1 MRALLSSTSTLS
13 TAKPLKLTPTITL
26 FTLSASSHVRFPGAD
41 FLGGRS
47 VTETFASHCGMHTMH
62 PAGITPETAYRV
74 NGVVR
79 VTDFDWRL
87 TSTKRVRVRVEQHNR
102 HASSPTIH
110 HRYAAR
116 HWERQADKLETENEL
131 ETALAW
137 PVAVAAYEERAAD
150 EATTE
155 RAVPTLETIGSE
167 ASALTAD
174 AGALDDA
181 EVPTPDA
188 ADDADTPDE
197 VSTGELAGTEGTVTR
212 CRWNCCHLTMR
223 SSRNRQ
229 R

>member
-1 MRALLSSTSTLS
+1 
-13 TAKPLKLTPTITL
+13 
-26 FTLSASSHVRFPGAD
+26 
-41 FLGGRS
+41 
-47 VTETFASHCGMHTMH
+47 
-62 PAGITPETAYRV
+62 
-74 NGVVR
+74 
-79 VTDFDWRL
+79 
-87 TSTKRVRVRVEQHNR
+87 
-102 HASSPTIH
+102 
-110 HRYAAR
+110 
-116 HWERQADKLETENEL
+116 LETENEL

-197 VSTGELAGTEGTVTR
+197 VSTGELAVTEGTVDDALPLELLPLDDEELPEPSTVR
-212 CRWNCCHLTMR
+212 LPE
-223 SSRNRQ
+223 
-229 R
+229 